1 LADWYIGVCGYWSV
15 GVDNFKDYSRMEEWS
30 NGIMQYSNIPVFQY
44 FSISVFHSSL
54 PIDLIN
60 N

>member
-1 LADWYIGVCGYWSV
+1 VCGYWSV

-44 FSISVFHSSL
+44 SSIPVFHSSL